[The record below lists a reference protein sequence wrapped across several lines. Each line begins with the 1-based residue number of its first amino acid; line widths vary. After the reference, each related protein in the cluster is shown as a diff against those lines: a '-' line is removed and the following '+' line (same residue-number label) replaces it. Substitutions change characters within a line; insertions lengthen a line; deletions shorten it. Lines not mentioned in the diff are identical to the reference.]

1 MSKITTMPIGQT
13 HALDD
18 LVPQLD
24 LLRSVDDLIDAL
36 KKVRADAQRMVK
48 TRLSEANAEVGTV
61 GGVPAVTYRASLRI
75 RLSPRLV
82 RELHPEI
89 VAECEEISE
98 IRTFL
103 LVDAA

>member
-1 MSKITTMPIGQT
+1 MSKITTTPIDQA
-13 HALDD
+13 HAVDD
-18 LVPQLD
+18 LAPQLD
-24 LLRSVDDLIDAL
+24 LLRTVDNLIDAL
-36 KKVRADAQRMVK
+36 KKVRADAQRAIK
-48 TRLSEANAEVGTV
+48 TRLAEASAEVGTV